1 MSILPGIR
9 PAGPADASAIAALH
23 AAVWHATYRHLATPA
38 AIAALTAAHRLKH
51 WQAVLATDD
60 PQAVTLVAE
69 SDGGIVGFVRA
80 APSQEP
86 LFGGRCEVKYLYV
99 DSTQARHGIG
109 RLLLTRVAQLLQQ
122 RGHRTLALGVVDGN
136 APAIKF
142 YEALGGRL
150 IGRYTDPGPLWRSD
164 NLLYAW
170 DDLAI
175 LTGGK
180 SAG

>member
-1 MSILPGIR
+1 MPALPDIR
-9 PAGPADASAIAALH
+9 PARPADAALIAALH
-23 AAVWHATYRHLATPA
+23 ATVWYGTYRHLATPA
-38 AIAALTAAHRLKH
+38 AIAALTDAHRRKH
-51 WQAVLATDD
+51 WQAVLAADD

-69 SDGGIVGFVRA
+69 IDGGVIGFARA

-86 LFGGRCEVKYLYV
+86 VFGGRCEVKYLYV
-99 DSTQARHGIG
+99 DQNQARRGIG
-109 RLLLTRVAQLLQQ
+109 RLLLERIAQLLQQ
-122 RGHRTLALGVVDGN
+122 RGHQALALGVVDGN
-136 APAIKF
+136 APAIRF

-170 DDLAI
+170 DDLAV

-180 SAG
+180 SSG